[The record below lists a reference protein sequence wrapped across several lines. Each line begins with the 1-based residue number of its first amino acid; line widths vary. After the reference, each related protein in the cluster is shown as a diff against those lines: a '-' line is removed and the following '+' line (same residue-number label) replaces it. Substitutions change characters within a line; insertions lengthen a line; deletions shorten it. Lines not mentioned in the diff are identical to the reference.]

1 MGDFVE
7 GLLKIHNYGVSHVT
21 LTNSTYQAMICGTQL
36 GLARQ
41 SSSKT
46 VLAVMEYIVQ
56 DFIEVMYYNMFHHFA
71 WDTCE

>member
-36 GLARQ
+36 GLARRQ
-41 SSSKT
+41 SSSPKT
-46 VLAVMEYIVQ
+46 VLAVVEPIVVQ
-56 DFIEVMYYNMFHHFA
+56 NFIKVM
-71 WDTCE
+71 